1 MYYTA
6 VVANEGDQC
15 IIIVVETFD
24 ERYKFHVASRERKML
39 KVGNVILQLVMCT
52 DIHSIICPL
61 YVLTSISLQLQ
72 EYLCIEELHLP
83 PGSV

>member
-1 MYYTA
+1 MRKSNVYIA
-6 VVANEGDQC
+6 
-15 IIIVVETFD
+15 VETFD
-24 ERYKFHVASRERKML
+24 EKCKFHVASRERKML

-52 DIHSIICPL
+52 DIHSIICLL

-83 PGSV
+83 PGSVRAVQ